1 MTTPRLAPLAITDLD
16 VESSGLLEHLR
27 SDVRESNVFLTLIR
41 HPTLF
46 RRFIAYGG
54 AVVNGSLPPSL
65 RELAI
70 LRVAVRCGCDYEW
83 GQHVREARAVGLP
96 DDKIAAVAQTIRA
109 EEWEPLER
117 AVLVTVDQLHDRAD
131 IDGQLWQEL
140 IDGLEETA
148 LIELI
153 MLVGHFH
160 SVAYFL
166 NALRVPVD
174 PEIEALRIPSRS
186 APIDGDD

>member
-1 MTTPRLAPLAITDLD
+1 MTTPRIAPLALTELD
-16 VESSGLLEHLR
+16 VDSAALLERLR
-27 SDVRESNVFLTLIR
+27 SDVRESNVFMTLIR

-54 AVVNGSLPPSL
+54 VVVNGSLAPSL

-96 DDKIAAVAQTIRA
+96 DDKIAAVAQAIRA

-117 AVLVTVDQLHDRAD
+117 AVLMTVDQLHDGAD
-131 IDGQLWQEL
+131 IDGRLWQEL
-140 IDGLEETA
+140 SDGLEESA

-174 PEIEALRIPSRS
+174 PEIEALRIPSL
-186 APIDGDD
+186 

>member
-1 MTTPRLAPLAITDLD
+1 MTTPRITPLAVTDLD
-16 VESSGLLEHLR
+16 VDSLGILERLR

-54 AVVNGSLPPSL
+54 AVINGSLPPSL

-83 GQHVREARAVGLP
+83 GQHVREALAVGLP
-96 DDKIAAVAQTIRA
+96 ADKVAAVAQTIRA

-117 AVLVTVDQLHDRAD
+117 AVLMTVDQLHDRAD
-131 IDGQLWQEL
+131 IDGQIWQEL
-140 IDGLEETA
+140 IDGLEESA
-148 LIELI
+148 VIELI

-174 PEIEALRIPSRS
+174 PEIEALRIPSPP
-186 APIDGDD
+186 APIVRDD